1 MILSEFTDTHDFTD
15 VGESARGAFA
25 GFFGAL
31 LHYAAQII
39 VVGEN
44 VVDAIAD
51 RSSHG
56 ENVLGELLFEVAI
69 AYRAVGIGV
78 AEVLDDVG
86 CRRQLQERE

>member
-44 VVDAIAD
+44 VVDAFAD
-51 RSSHG
+51 RCGDS
-56 ENVLGELLFEVAI
+56 EYVFCKLFFEVAI
-69 AYRAVGIGV
+69 ADRAVGICV
-78 AEVLDDVG
+78 AVLFHNFG
-86 CRRQLQERE
+86 S